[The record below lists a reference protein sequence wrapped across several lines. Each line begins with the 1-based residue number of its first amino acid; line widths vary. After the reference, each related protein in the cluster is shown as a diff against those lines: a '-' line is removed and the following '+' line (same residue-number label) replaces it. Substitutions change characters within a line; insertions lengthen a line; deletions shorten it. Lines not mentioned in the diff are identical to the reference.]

1 MLQIMGMCTVLGEP
15 LSQTAQSFMPEL
27 IYGVNRS
34 LEKVCSSAIVFSAL
48 ATTFSE
54 IQLVFLHCDEH
65 GTSLPPLLSLWNNH
79 VL

>member
-1 MLQIMGMCTVLGEP
+1 MGMCTVMGEP

-48 ATTFSE
+48 ATAFSK
-54 IQLVFLHCDEH
+54 IQLVF
-65 GTSLPPLLSLWNNH
+65 
-79 VL
+79 